1 MYVFP
6 IFVYTSANFIALSV
20 RLCEC
25 DRNSFWVVGEENPKK
40 HVQIGKRLKLFFG
53 IKLSK

>member
-20 RLCEC
+20 RLCEFEIVLPSSGS
-25 DRNSFWVVGEENPKK
+25 RAKKIPKEN
-40 HVQIGKRLKLFFG
+40 V
-53 IKLSK
+53 